1 MEILW
6 AAPLF
11 FMVICRFLRVLWAS
25 SKKNCSRVLSAL
37 PKEKSPTSR
46 SLCYSLY
53 IWQPTFME
61 YFISFWD
68 MYVDIWKVHTCGSHW
83 RLSQRCSS
91 RLGLGKVD
99 CAFPFLKMWKSP
111 PLVSCDSPF
120 LFWCVQCLESVW
132 CVLADVWAF
141 FQHDRMYFF
150 NGMYWFFNGV
160 DGSLRANDP

>member
-1 MEILW
+1 MYRL
-6 AAPLF
+6 LK
-11 FMVICRFLRVLWAS
+11 VLRAS
-25 SKKNCSRVLSAL
+25 SQKNCSRVLSAL

-68 MYVDIWKVHTCGSHW
+68 MYVDIRKVHTCGSHW

-91 RLGLGKVD
+91 RLGSGKVD

-120 LFWCVQCLESVW
+120 LFWCVQCLVCPCGCLGIFPTW
-132 CVLADVWAF
+132 PHVFLQWNVLILQWSTWWQLAC
-141 FQHDRMYFF
+141 
-150 NGMYWFFNGV
+150 
-160 DGSLRANDP
+160 